1 MTLLSESARKVE
13 QLSHEPK
20 DSDSSVPWDL
30 DTTGKV
36 VMARPVDGP
45 AYKVAEFAREE
56 DASFLVETYRAL
68 GMLKTMAQMI
78 PDPHEYKNTTLPIAR
93 QEQLW
98 FHFVRF
104 ANLVLKMPHAELTK
118 RPMTPEVEKY
128 WNAMV
133 TGAEVEYSRNTPL
146 GPHGQFHRV
155 LHGHR

>member
-1 MTLLSESARKVE
+1 MTLLSESARKAE

-20 DSDSSVPWDL
+20 DSDRSVPWDL

-36 VMARPVDGP
+36 VMAHPVDEP
-45 AYKVAEFAREE
+45 AYKVAEFERAE
-56 DASFLVETYRAL
+56 DARFLLEAYRAL
-68 GMLKTMAQMI
+68 GALKLIAQMI
-78 PDPHEYKNTTLPIAR
+78 PEPHEYKSQVLPISR

-104 ANLVLKMPHAELTK
+104 AHLELKMPQAELK
-118 RPMTPEVEKY
+118 QRPMTSEASKY

-146 GPHGQFHRV
+146 GPHGQFHRR
-155 LHGHR
+155 LQGHP